1 MRKEESIKSPHII
14 KEGEETMTKNLKR
27 KLCMILTVI
36 LAVSFNPGYVVAS
49 DSAAVTVMNVEQQQ
63 ELTLDISAQGVY
75 GGKNDSGMSMAR
87 AVSMT
92 NCAIRMTYETS
103 SLYMEFV
110 TGCNTEASEIGVKDI
125 EVQKKKGIF
134 WESWETI
141 ATSAGNSIIRSDS
154 FIGNCTCTT
163 VVKGET
169 YRVKCTHYA
178 YVGGVYYS
186 LENVTDG
193 HKFN

>member
-1 MRKEESIKSPHII
+1 M
-14 KEGEETMTKNLKR
+14 KNLR
-27 KLCMILTVI
+27 KVLC
-36 LAVSFNPGYVVAS
+36 LALAGIMAMGLNPVHIVA
-49 DSAAVTVMNVEQQQ
+49 AEEAKVTAMNWINQ
-63 ELTLDISAQGVY
+63 EEMTLDLADEDVY
-75 GGKNDSGMSMAR
+75 GGLYDLDPESMAR
-87 AVSMT
+87 TVMLT

-110 TGCNTEASEIGVKDI
+110 TGCNYEASEIGVKDI

-141 ATSAGNSIIRSDS
+141 ATSSGGSSIRSYDH
-154 FIGNCTCTT
+154 IGNCTCTT